1 MLGSA
6 TFTTLASSTTM
17 NWATATIA
25 STVLAL
31 ARPGS
36 LRVSVTSGIVVSL
49 ARVDGVGDPLSEH
62 DRRGVDRHRWNDR
75 NDRRV
80 DHAEPIDPAHRAE
93 RVHHRPGVLL
103 TAHGRCRGGVSV
115 GGEVGRDRV
124 GELVVSDR
132 LAGQD

>member
-49 ARVDGVGDPLSEH
+49 ARVDGLGDPLGEH
-62 DRRGVDRHRWNDR
+62 DRRGGDRPRRNDR
-75 NDRRV
+75 DDRRV
-80 DHAEPIDPAHRAE
+80 DHAERIDPRTAPSE
-93 RVHHRPGVLL
+93 ST
-103 TAHGRCRGGVSV
+103 TAHGSCSPPIGAVAV
-115 GGEVGRDRV
+115 GCP
-124 GELVVSDR
+124 
-132 LAGQD
+132 

>member
-17 NWATATIA
+17 NWATATMA

-49 ARVDGVGDPLSEH
+49 ARVDGLSDPLGEH
-62 DRRGVDRHRWNDR
+62 DRRGVDRHGRNDR
-75 NDRRV
+75 DDRRV
-80 DHAEPIDPAHRAE
+80 DHPERIDPANRAE
-93 RVHHRPGVLL
+93 RVHHCPRVLH
-103 TAHGRCRGGVSV
+103 TAHGRRRGGVSV
-115 GGEVGRDRV
+115 G
-124 GELVVSDR
+124 
-132 LAGQD
+132 